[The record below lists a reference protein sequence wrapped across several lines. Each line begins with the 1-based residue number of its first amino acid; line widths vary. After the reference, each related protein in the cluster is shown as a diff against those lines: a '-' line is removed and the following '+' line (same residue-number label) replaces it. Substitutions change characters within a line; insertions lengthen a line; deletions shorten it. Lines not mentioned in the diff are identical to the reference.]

1 MQKIKIS
8 TLKKELKE
16 YNQAELITLIVDL
29 FKMNKEVQQY
39 LSSRLL
45 GDEVNEELH
54 KQLRKKIENEFFP
67 ERSLPKLRIADLEKM
82 ILSFQKTTKDF
93 IRTIDLM
100 LYFVEMGVDFTR
112 SYGYIGDKFYNKILS
127 MFAKL
132 VSLCEEDESY
142 YMPYAERLSN
152 LLSKSMEIDW
162 GFSEE
167 LSELYYSIP
176 WLEDEVE
183 DE

>member
-1 MQKIKIS
+1 MQKIKIP

-16 YNQAELITLIVDL
+16 YNQTELITLVVDL

-39 LSSRLL
+39 LSSKFL

-67 ERSLPKLRIADLEKM
+67 ERSLPKLRLADLEKM
-82 ILSFQKTTKDF
+82 ILSFQKTTEDP

-100 LYFVEMGVDFTR
+100 LYYVEMGVDFTR
-112 SYGYIGDKFYNKILS
+112 SYGDIGTKFYNKILS

-132 VSLCEEDESY
+132 VDLCEEDETY
-142 YMPYAERLSN
+142 YTPYAERLSD
-152 LLSKSMEIDW
+152 LLSNSMEIAW
-162 GFSEE
+162 GFPEE
-167 LSELYYSIP
+167 LSELYYCIP
-176 WLEDEVE
+176 WLEEE
-183 DE
+183 EE